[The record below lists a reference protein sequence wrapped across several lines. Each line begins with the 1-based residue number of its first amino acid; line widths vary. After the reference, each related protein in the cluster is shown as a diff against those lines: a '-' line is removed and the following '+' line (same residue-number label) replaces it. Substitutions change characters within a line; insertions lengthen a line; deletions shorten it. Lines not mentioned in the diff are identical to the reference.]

1 MSFIFSS
8 LGITAALTPFL
19 AAWLPV
25 LIGLAGGVQLL
36 RQASR

>member
-8 LGITAALTPFL
+8 LGIKGTLMPFF
-19 AAWLPV
+19 AAWTPV
-25 LIGLAGGVQLL
+25 LIGLAAGLHLL